1 MFKRKTLIQLAAIA
15 ASSVAIS
22 ASHAQWQGIATQN
35 AAFDAQF
42 NARLGAMQQQNARY
56 QQAIWQNHLKVNGP
70 RLRSQYAQ
78 MRAAG
83 RANFTFEQ
91 FAYWD
96 LMTAA
101 GTNIQGAQ
109 QHQQNQFAASQRA
122 NATVQRATRAT
133 TRRWHKTAHDNRR
146 PSPTTRIKRSA
157 ASRRT
162 RTHRVVRRCCRTTCH
177 KAKRINTVA
186 TPTRRTLKARTTNSR
201 AIRGC
206 GTVAGGPLSLWLS
219 AHYQCA
225 PTDISTL
232 RCLFS

>member
-1 MFKRKTLIQLAAIA
+1 MFTRKTLIQLAAIA

-22 ASHAQWQGIATQN
+22 ASHAQWQGIAAQN

-78 MRAAG
+78 MRASG
-83 RANFTFEQ
+83 RANFAFEQ

-122 NATVQRATRAT
+122 NATVQQGHASYNAAMAQNSARQ
-133 TRRWHKTAHDNRR
+133 
-146 PSPTTRIKRSA
+146 SA
-157 ASRRT
+157 A
-162 RTHRVVRRCCRTTCH
+162 
-177 KAKRINTVA
+177 VA
-186 TPTRRTLKARTTNSR
+186 NYTNQ
-201 AIRGC
+201 AIRGVAPYKDSS
-206 GTVAGGPLSLWLS
+206 GRTTMLPHYLPQGQTVQYGGYTY
-219 AHYQCA
+219 AQDAQGAYYQKQGNA
-225 PTDISTL
+225 WVRMQTS
-232 RCLFS
+232 R

>member
-1 MFKRKTLIQLAAIA
+1 MFTRKAFIQLAAIA

-22 ASHAQWQGIATQN
+22 ASHAQWQGIAAQN

-78 MRAAG
+78 MRASG
-83 RANFTFEQ
+83 RANFAFEQ

-122 NATVQRATRAT
+122 NATVQQGHASYNAAMAQNSARQ
-133 TRRWHKTAHDNRR
+133 
-146 PSPTTRIKRSA
+146 SA
-157 ASRRT
+157 A
-162 RTHRVVRRCCRTTCH
+162 
-177 KAKRINTVA
+177 VA
-186 TPTRRTLKARTTNSR
+186 NYTNQ
-201 AIRGC
+201 AIRGVAPYKDSS
-206 GTVAGGPLSLWLS
+206 GRTTMLPHYLPQGQTVQYGGYTY
-219 AHYQCA
+219 AQDAQGAYYQKQGNA
-225 PTDISTL
+225 WVRMQTS
-232 RCLFS
+232 R

>member
-1 MFKRKTLIQLAAIA
+1 MFTRKAFIQLAAIA

-22 ASHAQWQGIATQN
+22 ASHAQWQGIAAQN

-78 MRAAG
+78 MRASG

-122 NATVQRATRAT
+122 NATVQQGHASYNAGMAQNSARQ
-133 TRRWHKTAHDNRR
+133 
-146 PSPTTRIKRSA
+146 SA
-157 ASRRT
+157 A
-162 RTHRVVRRCCRTTCH
+162 
-177 KAKRINTVA
+177 VA
-186 TPTRRTLKARTTNSR
+186 NYTNQ
-201 AIRGC
+201 AIRG
-206 GTVAGGPLSLWLS
+206 VAPYKDTSGRTTMLP
-219 AHYQCA
+219 HYLPQGQTYQYDGYTYA
-225 PTDISTL
+225 QDAQGAYYQQQGNSWV
-232 RCLFS
+232 RMQAGR